1 MLYFQTSSVSG
12 ASRHI
17 TNMTTNELMIASA
30 SSGFCPYVTTVMP
43 VIETFSFD
51 VV

>member
-1 MLYFQTSSVSG
+1 MLYLQTSSVSG
-12 ASRHI
+12 ASHRI
-17 TNMTTNELMIASA
+17 TNMTTNEWMIESA
-30 SSGFCPYVTTVMP
+30 SSGFCPHVTTVMP